1 MSVLKTTTHALF
13 ALTCTVLIHSKS
25 FAEPINLNDLKTEV
39 KAYHDSGLY
48 IKEIDKAIAPA
59 AAYIIQRAQD
69 NAKHEKPQ
77 KLAIV
82 LDIDETSL
90 SNYKGLI
97 DRDFGFNLNA
107 FNREIMASDA
117 RAITPVLSFYR
128 TALQH
133 NIAVFFVTG
142 RPQSALLATQ
152 KNLKSEGFKEWK
164 GLYLRPNTYKQPSNI
179 PFKVQARKAITEQ
192 GYTII
197 ASVGDQASD
206 LTGGYAEKTYKL
218 PNPYYFVP

>member
-1 MSVLKTTTHALF
+1 MTILKTTTHAFF
-13 ALTCTVLIHSKS
+13 ALTCAVLIHTKS
-25 FAEPINLNDLKTEV
+25 FAEPINLNDLKTEI

-48 IKEIDKAIAPA
+48 TKEIEQAIAPA
-59 AAYIIQRAQD
+59 TTYIIARAQN
-69 NAKHEKPQ
+69 NANSTKPQ

-90 SNYKGLI
+90 SNYKGMLA
-97 DRDFGFNLNA
+97 RDFGFNLKE
-107 FNREIMASDA
+107 FTREIMASDA
-117 RAITPVLSFYR
+117 PAITPVLSFYR

-142 RPQSALLATQ
+142 RPLSAQLATQ
-152 KNLKSEGFKEWK
+152 KNLKSEGFREWK
-164 GLYLRPNTYKQPSNI
+164 GLYLRPDTYKQPSNI

-206 LTGGYAEKTYKL
+206 LTGGYAEKLYKL

>member
-1 MSVLKTTTHALF
+1 MNAFKTATHAFF
-13 ALTCTVLIHSKS
+13 ALTCIVVLQTKS
-25 FAEPINLNDLKTEV
+25 FAEPINLNDLKTEI

-48 IKEIDKAIAPA
+48 TKEMEHAIAPA
-59 AAYIIQRAQD
+59 TAYIIQRAQA
-69 NAKHEKPQ
+69 NAKNTQPQ

-90 SNYKGLI
+90 SNYKNLVA
-97 DRDFGFNLNA
+97 RDFGFSVKA
-107 FNREIMASDA
+107 FAREIMVSDA
-117 RAITPVLSFYR
+117 PAIAPVLSFYQ
-128 TALQH
+128 TALKH

-142 RPQSALLATQ
+142 RPQTAQLATQ
-152 KNLKSEGFKEWK
+152 KNLKAAGFREWK
-164 GLYLRPNTYKQPSNI
+164 GLYLRPDTYKQPSNI
-179 PFKVQARKAITEQ
+179 PFKIQARKAITEQ

-206 LTGGYAEKTYKL
+206 LTGGYAEKMYKL